1 MKLFNLNKNK
11 YPMVKAIHLK
21 KTVLPSKKKTTLCM
35 SLPRTTMSKKGSK
48 IFDIYI
54 KYSPHNT
61 TQFLIDNQIE
71 KRKVE
76 ENEEHLMVSYG
87 TMIGKSPS
95 RNLMCSDISISTNE
109 DDDLSDVFDC
119 VF

>member
-35 SLPRTTMSKKGSK
+35 SLPRTTMSKKGK
-48 IFDIYI
+48 IDDIYI